1 MTSANEPKP
10 KPEDLK
16 EERVCYWRRNKDG
29 LFGIYRFFPEVAR
42 IGTDYMW
49 MPAYC
54 KSNFKVGTIADE
66 TIRPHDFKCMVT
78 NQIGPN
84 AAEVSDYIPYVI
96 CEFLLYI
103 FAMVFWKSAAFR
115 DSHHVFVDMFLLR
128 KRYPALFRMMADKEQ
143 QQNFYQQRQREIPA
157 GSVNGSRMPGR
168 NLQWTKRFSPLEMSS
183 LPFEIVSPLRSRS
196 TVSTVPPETDSSPS
210 EVDSNGSS
218 RDGDV
223 SPPSNNGEAPQLPPA
238 NSKPLVLAEIRSP
251 SLNAENKTEAVAAST
266 STSLPAS
273 TTASP
278 PRQQAVT
285 TGVAGASSSSSASSA
300 SATSPRP
307 TRAKNTR
314 PNYTEGGSSSSSA
327 ACYPVF
333 VKPRLGAYG
342 EDCHIR
348 DLRQVVKLVNQPNC
362 EWTEKRVRFLL
373 FEQLLQN
380 SDEFQKAMKAAGI
393 TSSLAHPL
401 VTIRIWTKR
410 FVEEDWVAALLVGPE
425 DEEISNSKANQCFVV
440 DKNEFTIRGGKGGN
454 KGGTGG
460 GNGKTIAV
468 PYFAEMLETALWAHD
483 QTPQLP
489 MLGSDFA
496 ICNEGFYLLEVNPMC
511 SYTRYAYALG
521 HLYSEEEVDL
531 FIRRQNLCY

>member
-1 MTSANEPKP
+1 
-10 KPEDLK
+10 
-16 EERVCYWRRNKDG
+16 
-29 LFGIYRFFPEVAR
+29 
-42 IGTDYMW
+42 MW

-168 NLQWTKRFSPLEMSS
+168 NLQWTK
-183 LPFEIVSPLRSRS
+183 
-196 TVSTVPPETDSSPS
+196 
-210 EVDSNGSS
+210 
-218 RDGDV
+218 
-223 SPPSNNGEAPQLPPA
+223 
-238 NSKPLVLAEIRSP
+238 
-251 SLNAENKTEAVAAST
+251 
-266 STSLPAS
+266 
-273 TTASP
+273 
-278 PRQQAVT
+278 
-285 TGVAGASSSSSASSA
+285 
-300 SATSPRP
+300 
-307 TRAKNTR
+307 
-314 PNYTEGGSSSSSA
+314 
-327 ACYPVF
+327 
-333 VKPRLGAYG
+333 RLGAYG

-489 MLGSDFA
+489 MLGTVSQTK
-496 ICNEGFYLLEVNPMC
+496 CLL
-511 SYTRYAYALG
+511 
-521 HLYSEEEVDL
+521 L
-531 FIRRQNLCY
+531 F